1 MPRVALLA
9 EIGLPVISGEVT
21 GMRIEAAVA
30 LGAVGV
36 PFGRPGGRP
45 IGAGDRRVGAGRR
58 RATISRSRKGSA
70 DRGADAETNQA
81 CAPIAGAAPAPAAMP
96 VTAAPTVSAPTVA
109 GFSRSGED
117 EGAHAHHG
125 GDREGLDNCSRH

>member
-36 PFGRPGGRP
+36 PFGRPGRRP
-45 IGAGDRRVGAGRR
+45 IGAGDRRVGARRR
-58 RATISRSRKGSA
+58 RADT
-70 DRGADAETNQA
+70 ETNQA

-96 VTAAPTVSAPTVA
+96 VAAAPTVSAPTVA

>member
-36 PFGRPGGRP
+36 PFLRPGRRP
-45 IGAGDRRVGAGRR
+45 IGVGDRRVGARSR
-58 RATISRSRKGSA
+58 RADIGWGRKGSA
-70 DRGADAETNQA
+70 DGGADAKTNQA

-96 VTAAPTVSAPTVA
+96 VATAPAVA
-109 GFSRSGED
+109 GFS
-117 EGAHAHHG
+117 
-125 GDREGLDNCSRH
+125 

>member
-36 PFGRPGGRP
+36 PFGRPGRRP

-58 RATISRSRKGSA
+58 RANIGRSRKGSA
-70 DRGADAETNQA
+70 DRGAGAETYQA

-96 VTAAPTVSAPTVA
+96 VAAAPTVS

-117 EGAHAHHG
+117 EGAHAHRG
-125 GDREGLDNCSRH
+125 G